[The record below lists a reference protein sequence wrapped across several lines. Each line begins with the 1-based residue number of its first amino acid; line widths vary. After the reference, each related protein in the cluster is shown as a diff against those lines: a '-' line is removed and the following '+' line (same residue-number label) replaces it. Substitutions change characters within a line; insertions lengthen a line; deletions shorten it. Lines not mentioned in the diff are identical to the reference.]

1 MSKKKKIKKNIHVIL
16 CDFFFFWCEIARLNL
31 KKNTYKI

>member
-1 MSKKKKIKKNIHVIL
+1 MSKKKKKNIHVIL
-16 CDFFFFWCEIARLNL
+16 CDFFFWCEIARLNL